1 MDAINPTF
9 ELIDLKRHSL
19 NTGWG
24 MMSVPKRLPV
34 RVQQISLETNPR
46 IDIEEPCVGKQN
58 PK

>member
-1 MDAINPTF
+1 M
-9 ELIDLKRHSL
+9 
-19 NTGWG
+19 GWG